1 MKRNLILFIIISLV
15 AVSLVTAAPWS
26 GLFSGKAIDN
36 SLAGDI
42 EPGQERTQVR
52 NSGGEVIP
60 IGAGQVTLIEEKT
73 YETEMSSGEE
83 FSITV
88 LIIENELVG
97 FQVNGATGEI
107 RVGSSAVINGLNIKV
122 VDAFDSWWKRNSVIV
137 EFELEGNVL
146 EPGHTILPVEDD
158 DYDGTF
164 NLVENSGVITESG
177 HVVSIEHISSS
188 EVRLNINGESTSALE
203 EGETQVMSGG
213 SRWAILVINY
223 TSHDG
228 GISSVYIGYNILEVV
243 EDPFEDE
250 EVTHAGILSMLNN
263 AEPTAQFLLGLSS
276 SNGEIIQYMSGDA
289 FCGLSKTCLFGYSVI
304 NFPNTPYFG
313 SEGHS
318 LISCQTVY
326 DLETIQ
332 QHNDWVNGSTFSLQY
347 MCVDTPS
354 EGAQVAGG
362 FGCRECS
369 SPGQCGP
376 YSTCLSSGCC
386 GGTAPSG
393 LTNDQTY

>member
-137 EFELEGNVL
+137 EFELEGF
-146 EPGHTILPVEDD
+146 H
-158 DYDGTF
+158 
-164 NLVENSGVITESG
+164 
-177 HVVSIEHISSS
+177 
-188 EVRLNINGESTSALE
+188 
-203 EGETQVMSGG
+203 
-213 SRWAILVINY
+213 
-223 TSHDG
+223 
-228 GISSVYIGYNILEVV
+228 
-243 EDPFEDE
+243 
-250 EVTHAGILSMLNN
+250 
-263 AEPTAQFLLGLSS
+263 
-276 SNGEIIQYMSGDA
+276 
-289 FCGLSKTCLFGYSVI
+289 LF
-304 NFPNTPYFG
+304 
-313 SEGHS
+313 
-318 LISCQTVY
+318 
-326 DLETIQ
+326 
-332 QHNDWVNGSTFSLQY
+332 
-347 MCVDTPS
+347 
-354 EGAQVAGG
+354 
-362 FGCRECS
+362 R
-369 SPGQCGP
+369 
-376 YSTCLSSGCC
+376 
-386 GGTAPSG
+386 
-393 LTNDQTY
+393 